1 MVRPFDTPP
10 FEPYN
15 SGIKLTAHK
24 LNLKESNRMPFYDYR
39 CQTCG
44 KSARLQFS
52 YSEYGKVQPVCPH
65 CNSLEIKRRIS
76 RVAVAKSADNRLD
89 SAMTGDLAGLDEDDP
104 RSLGKFMR
112 KMGQESGEDLGDEFN
127 EVVDRLEK
135 GESPEAIE
143 QSMPDLAAGMDSLP
157 GE

>member
-1 MVRPFDTPP
+1 
-10 FEPYN
+10 
-15 SGIKLTAHK
+15 
-24 LNLKESNRMPFYDYR
+24 MPLYDFR
-39 CQTCG
+39 CQACG
-44 KSARLQFS
+44 KFARLQFS

-65 CNSLEIKRRIS
+65 CGSQKMNRRIS
-76 RVAVAKSADNRLD
+76 RVALAKSEDARLETMMDGD
-89 SAMTGDLAGLDEDDP
+89 SLAGLDENDP

-112 KMGQESGEDLGDEFN
+112 KMGQETGEELGDEFN

-157 GE
+157 AE